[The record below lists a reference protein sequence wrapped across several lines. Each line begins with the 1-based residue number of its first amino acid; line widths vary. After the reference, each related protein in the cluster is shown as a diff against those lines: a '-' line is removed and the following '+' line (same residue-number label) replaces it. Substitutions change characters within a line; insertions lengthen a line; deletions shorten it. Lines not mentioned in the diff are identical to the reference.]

1 MVTAPPPSIPIH
13 PVAMLPS
20 GGCSGCLPGRDGP
33 VCRSVALG
41 EPCVAPSLEGDETV
55 LREVMAALNSVVE
68 PASGR
73 GIVDLHLVKS
83 LRIDNGEAELTV
95 SFPAGCGGGR
105 EMADD
110 AFHTLRRLLRD
121 TDIYVRH
128 ATQ

>member
-1 MVTAPPPSIPIH
+1 M
-13 PVAMLPS
+13 
-20 GGCSGCLPGRDGP
+20 
-33 VCRSVALG
+33 VALN
-41 EPCVAPSLEGDETV
+41 TV
-55 LREVMAALNSVVE
+55 IE

-83 LRIDNGEAELTV
+83 LHIENGEAELVV
-95 SFPAGCGGGR
+95 SFAAGCGGGR

-110 AFHTLRRLLRD
+110 AFHTLRRLLPD